1 MASKGSPSSGRSRRS
16 ITKPNKEDKSQTTLK
31 TFFQVVPK
39 EEKQEK
45 FKATLGNES
54 GSDFKEDLKE
64 NVHEGDTKDDRYV
77 KVLRKWNT
85 CSYSFNIEK
94 IRKYLL
100 SRCANAHNCLG
111 AGRGVLM

>member
-45 FKATLGNES
+45 FKATLVNES

-64 NVHEGDTKDDRYV
+64 HEKENGGDTKNVGYV
-77 KVLRKWNT
+77 KVFRKWNT
-85 CSYSFNIEK
+85 CTSFK
-94 IRKYLL
+94 I
-100 SRCANAHNCLG
+100 S
-111 AGRGVLM
+111 